1 MYGGIKERQKDNDA
15 SKTKSESGIF
25 EEEKLMK
32 TIDIRIYGEV
42 QGSIWWPCGAIC
54 TKKFDVH
61 CSYDD
66 TPFYQQIECLRD
78 VLLYITND
86 GDFQHCEISFA
97 VLTITKQKGLN
108 RIMRDR
114 ILQGTGENAD
124 CFVGD
129 MVVV

>member
-1 MYGGIKERQKDNDA
+1 MYGGIKECQKDCDA
-15 SKTKSESGIF
+15 SETKSESGIF
-25 EEEKLMK
+25 EEEKLVK

-42 QGSIWWPCGAIC
+42 QGSIWWPCGAIR
-54 TKKFDVH
+54 TKEFDVH
-61 CSYDD
+61 CSYEDK
-66 TPFYQQIECLRD
+66 PFCRQIECLRD
-78 VLLYITND
+78 VLLHITND

-108 RIMRDR
+108 RLVRER

-124 CFVGD
+124 CFVED